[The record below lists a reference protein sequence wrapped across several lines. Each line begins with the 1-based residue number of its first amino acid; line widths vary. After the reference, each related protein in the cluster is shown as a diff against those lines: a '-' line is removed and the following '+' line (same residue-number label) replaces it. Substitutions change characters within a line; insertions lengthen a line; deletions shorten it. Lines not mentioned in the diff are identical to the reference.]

1 MNVTKHA
8 TSVMASYGGSQAG
21 QFGFNK
27 YCANVKAVMAFPVG
41 TRIRSAT
48 QRYKNAGSGPNAAN
62 K

>member
-1 MNVTKHA
+1 
-8 TSVMASYGGSQAG
+8 MAPYGGSQAG

-48 QRYKNAGSGPNAAN
+48 QRYKNAGSGPNAA
-62 K
+62 KII